1 MAKKFNISIIGVKGY
16 PYVYGGYETFIKE
29 ISERLIDKYN
39 ITVYC
44 HKRLFSNKPKNVGGI
59 NLVYVPSIETK
70 VLSQPIHSF
79 FSIIHACFSKTDL
92 ILVVNSANGPFG
104 IISKIFKI
112 PTVINVDGLE
122 WLRPKWKG
130 FGSVYY
136 KFASKMATLFYDQI
150 INDSDE
156 MRKVY
161 LELFK
166 KDSKVIAYGANI
178 RKSKSTEL
186 IKKWNLKQ
194 REYYL
199 VVGRLIPDNNADLII
214 KGFLKSNS
222 KRKLVIVGD
231 VPYKDSY
238 ASNLKNLVNN
248 RLIFPGYVKDQ
259 NILAELYHNCYVYV
273 HGHEYGGTNPT
284 MIKAMA
290 YGCAILA
297 LDTVFNQEMLQNG
310 KFGIFFKKQLLSMTN
325 MFKYCEKENILMD
338 NLRYQS
344 VKGITKKYNW
354 DYVTAQYSEVFKFLI
369 TERN

>member
-1 MAKKFNISIIGVKGY
+1 MTKKLKISIIGVKGY
-16 PYVYGGYETFIKE
+16 PYVYGGYETFVKE
-29 ISERLIDKYN
+29 ISERLNEKYN

-44 HKRLFSNKPKNVGGI
+44 HKSLFSNRPKSINGI
-59 NLVYVPSIETK
+59 NLVYIPTIETK
-70 VLSQPIHSF
+70 ILSQPIHSF

-104 IISKIFKI
+104 IITKIFNI

-130 FGSVYY
+130 LGAKYY
-136 KFASKMATLFYDQI
+136 KFASRMATLFYDEI

-166 KDSKVIAYGANI
+166 KDSKVIAYGADI
-178 RKSKSTEL
+178 RKSKSPEL

-199 VVGRLIPDNNADLII
+199 VIGRLIPDNNANLII

-231 VPYKDSY
+231 VPYKDSF
-238 ASNLKNLVNN
+238 ASNLKNLANN
-248 RLIFPGYVKDQ
+248 RLIFTGYVKDK
-259 NILAELYHNCYVYV
+259 NMLAELYHNCYVYV
-273 HGHEYGGTNPT
+273 HGHEFGGTNPT

-310 KFGIFFKKQLLSMTN
+310 KLGIFFNKELLSITKMIE
-325 MFKYCEKENILMD
+325 YCEKEDFMID
-338 NLRYQS
+338 DLREKS
-344 VKGITKKYNW
+344 VNGITKKYNW
-354 DYVTAQYSEVFKFLI
+354 DYITNQYIETFNDLIKF
-369 TERN
+369 RN